1 LDIGDRSGDA
11 AVTPKLR
18 VAWIVADGYWWAA
31 WYLRDYAAM
40 ALAWAAVAAGA
51 QLLLGRLLRD
61 GSGGTAQ
68 MAADYAP
75 TLANF
80 AVTFLGAA
88 AVAVAAYRLAVLEER
103 PQWRHALRIGRRQL
117 RVFGLS
123 LLIYAAAV
131 VEMIALTIALH
142 AAGILDITGSS
153 SAAANGV
160 LSQILAT
167 ILWSLLIALT
177 ITPFIGLAFP
187 LAALDAPSGLFRRS
201 FEMARGHRLR
211 LAAIA
216 FVADLPW
223 VLASYIPWA
232 VWGSSDSIPDSVQV
246 GLSTFITLLGT
257 AFGAMVFGKA
267 FAAVAARQRDGVYG
281 IFD

>member
-1 LDIGDRSGDA
+1 MQGSSVGIGDRSDGA
-11 AVTPKLR
+11 AATPKLR

-40 ALAWAAVAAGA
+40 AFAWAAVAAAA
-51 QLLLGRLLRD
+51 QLLLGRLFRD
-61 GSGGTAQ
+61 GSGETAR

-103 PQWRHALRIGRRQL
+103 PHWRHALRIGRREL
-117 RVFGLS
+117 RIFGLS
-123 LLIYAAAV
+123 LLVYAAAV
-131 VEMIALTIALH
+131 AEMIILTMSLQG
-142 AAGILDITGSS
+142 AGILDITGGNP
-153 SAAANGV
+153 AAANGA
-160 LSQILAT
+160 LPQIIAT
-167 ILWSLLIALT
+167 VLWSLLIALT

-201 FEMARGHRLR
+201 FEMTRGHRLR

-216 FVADLPW
+216 FIADLPW

-232 VWGSSDSIPDSVQV
+232 VWGSSGRGIPDSLHV
-246 GLSTFITLLGT
+246 GLSI
-257 AFGAMVFGKA
+257 
-267 FAAVAARQRDGVYG
+267 ARSRIRGYR
-281 IFD
+281 